1 MKTNNL
7 AIEDTNVIAYL
18 FIEGEMTDV
27 AENTLRQDAV
37 WVAPLLWRSEMRNV
51 LVASI
56 RAGRLTLANAQRVMD
71 AALSLMRGREYDV
84 PSAQVLALAAAH
96 GCSAYDTEFVALAQD
111 LGLTLV
117 TSDRRLLAAFPD
129 QAVSLAAF
137 SGIG

>member
-1 MKTNNL
+1 M
-7 AIEDTNVIAYL
+7 IVVDTNVIAYL
-18 FIEGEMTDV
+18 FIEGEMTKV
-27 AENTLRQDAV
+27 AENALRRDAV

-56 RAGRLTLANAQRVMD
+56 RVGRLTLADAQRVMD